1 MFVKLSGAVTR
12 NDALATLKHTLRF
25 LYMEPLSGE
34 MMAGEYMDLDCESSA
49 NGVPAIQV
57 EMYHTAPYLNFLP
70 LPAHAAGNK
79 YWNRGIERGNGND
92 NVPRPR

>member
-12 NDALATLKHTLRF
+12 NDALATLKHTIRF

-34 MMAGEYMDLDCESSA
+34 MMAGECLAPHIVGLTKDM
-49 NGVPAIQV
+49 PAIQV

-70 LPAHAAGNK
+70 LPAHIAGNK
-79 YWNRGIERGNGND
+79 YWDRGIGKEKGKD
-92 NVPRPR
+92 DVPRPR